1 MQAGTLSKYLKS
13 GAIWGFIVLQLI
25 FFSVAA
31 VGCGDDANEP
41 KIPSLD
47 GRWSGTTSDLT
58 LSVTLTEDERVVTGS
73 GTLSG
78 SSTSIA
84 LAVDGSHVH
93 PDVSLTMSA
102 SGYEDMNFTGEF
114 INDEAVRGE
123 LRGSGFNGETLTLSK

>member
-1 MQAGTLSKYLKS
+1 MPRFLLV
-13 GAIWGFIVLQLI
+13 IL
-25 FFSVAA
+25 FSFAA
-31 VGCGDDANEP
+31 LGCGDDANEP

-58 LSVTLTEDERVVTGS
+58 IDLTLTESDREITGS

-78 SSTSIA
+78 SSSLA
-84 LAVDGSHVH
+84 LQVDGSHVH

-102 SGYEDMNFTGEF
+102 SGYEDTNFTGEM

-123 LRGSGFNGETLTLSK
+123 SAAPASTARRSLSGSN